1 MNHRSLVLF
10 IPAVVLLAPL
20 HTAAQTTTSKRT
32 ADRRPDF
39 QGIWSNATLTP
50 FERPPELE
58 GKEFFTEAE
67 AAKFTGAALDRANR
81 DRRGATPQEDVEASY
96 NEAWM
101 DRGSKVLS
109 NLRTSI
115 VVDPSNGRVPPL
127 TTEAREESAAR
138 AAIQQR
144 RPEGP
149 EDLELWTR
157 CILGRTAGPPMIP
170 GAYNNNYQLVQTRDS
185 IAIESEMIH
194 EVRIIPLDGR
204 AHISSAIR
212 LWMGNSV
219 GHWEGDALVVDTTN
233 FTDKTPFHGSDRNL
247 HVIERFNLMGP
258 NTLQYGFTID
268 DPTAFTKA
276 WTGEIIMN
284 RARGPL
290 YEYACH
296 ETNYSLPDILA
307 GARAEENQNNPK
319 AQ

>member
-1 MNHRSLVLF
+1 
-10 IPAVVLLAPL
+10 
-20 HTAAQTTTSKRT
+20 
-32 ADRRPDF
+32 
-39 QGIWSNATLTP
+39 
-50 FERPPELE
+50 
-58 GKEFFTEAE
+58 
-67 AAKFTGAALDRANR
+67 
-81 DRRGATPQEDVEASY
+81 
-96 NEAWM
+96 
-101 DRGSKVLS
+101 
-109 NLRTSI
+109 
-115 VVDPSNGRVPPL
+115 
-127 TTEAREESAAR
+127 
-138 AAIQQR
+138 
-144 RPEGP
+144 
-149 EDLELWTR
+149 
-157 CILGRTAGPPMIP
+157 
-170 GAYNNNYQLVQTRDS
+170 
-185 IAIESEMIH
+185 
-194 EVRIIPLDGR
+194 
-204 AHISSAIR
+204 
-212 LWMGNSV
+212 MGNSV